1 MKLIWSIIEI
11 DEKWGGDYGVWRAG
25 GEGALGGEKKE
36 SARI

>member
-1 MKLIWSIIEI
+1 M